1 MGDWLAQVTSCEWQ
15 NRGLNPECFL
25 PEPVEVAGKE
35 TALEARFPSGVTVA
49 NRKRAA

>member
-25 PEPVEVAGKE
+25 PEPVEVA
-35 TALEARFPSGVTVA
+35 
-49 NRKRAA
+49 